1 MSNLIV
7 NIVSEHSCDIKTLF
21 DVLGGVLHE
30 VKLDFI
36 KDKDIP
42 IEKPKN
48 IVARKKSRKSSSD
61 EDDSDDSDD
70 SDDDRKKKTKKNVK
84 KDRKK
89 NNNNNKESSDED
101 SESEEEE
108 KPKKQSGK
116 GGIRILALDENQT
129 LMIYIKLNSEHF
141 VTFDVKFDNYSV
153 GLDLT
158 LLQKFLRT
166 VDKDS
171 IMTLSID
178 KDNEQEI
185 MFSLENNAKQNA
197 AKYTQKI
204 LDIDDDAK
212 KLPEETS
219 FELSVAMD
227 TSDFHKICREM
238 SLFAD
243 YVEITCTNKEITF
256 KCQGDS
262 NAYAKTF
269 KHSDSGVRIMC
280 LNEKKNIIVQAI
292 YELKSLVVFSKC
304 VHLSDEMLLYL
315 KNDWPLF
322 IHYMIGSLGKMLVG
336 LSPVDEKRIKKDKD
350 YDDKFDKYYP
360 DKKLVVKK

>member
-36 KDKDIP
+36 KDKEIP
-42 IEKPKN
+42 AEKPK
-48 IVARKKSRKSSSD
+48 KKVVSKKKQKKASSSD
-61 EDDSDDSDD
+61 DSDSDDSDS
-70 SDDDRKKKTKKNVK
+70 SDD
-84 KDRKK
+84 
-89 NNNNNKESSDED
+89 ESSDE
-101 SESEEEE
+101 EVQK
-108 KPKKQSGK
+108 KPSGR
-116 GGIRILALDENQT
+116 GGIRILALDETQT
-129 LMIYIKLNSEHF
+129 LLIYIKLNSEHF
-141 VTFDVKFDNYSV
+141 VTFDVKFDNYPV

-158 LLQKFLRT
+158 QLQKFLRT

-171 IMTLSID
+171 IMSISID

-185 MFSLENNAKQNA
+185 MFSLENSTKQNT

-238 SLFAD
+238 SQFAE

-262 NAYAKTF
+262 NAYMKTF

-280 LNEKKNIIVQAI
+280 LNDKKNIIVQAI

-350 YDDKFDKYYP
+350 YDDKLDKYYP
-360 DKKLVVKK
+360 DKKLMVKK